1 MNITKKHIKKKSR
14 SSKLKEKYCISKKTH
29 LAKEK
34 FFILYHSLKISKQG
48 GGGPNKLWG
57 GQKKFEKLISVSL
70 LPVY

>member
-14 SSKLKEKYCISKKTH
+14 SSKLKEKYCISEKTH

-34 FFILYHSLKISKQG
+34 IFILYHSLKISKQG
-48 GGGPNKLWG
+48 GVPNKLWG
-57 GQKKFEKLISVSL
+57 GRKKFEKLINVSL